1 MNDILKVSD
10 QLTALL
16 RAQGVGIYETCVSE
30 SEKQELN
37 TEKAD
42 FNLFRT
48 IFNCGVSVTVIQDGK
63 KGAASG
69 NDLSEAGLEK
79 VVADAMAAMASAIPD
94 EANVIAEREEPEVF
108 RTGCYE
114 ADMPRLYDSVK
125 AMMDTIGSDY
135 PRVNLMTVIADHTN
149 SHKIYVNSNGTRFE
163 HFDGAY
169 SVGVEMS
176 GSDGEKNTGLDYAGV
191 VTHDLSTPLLSQGS
205 LTQHLK
211 DTEASLNSVPLPG
224 KFEGTVILTPDCL
237 GNFIYMLASNY
248 IMGSVTMEG
257 TSQWL
262 NRLGEQVASDKVTL
276 SLKAQ
281 DDRLATAQPFTG
293 DGYRS
298 EDVTVID
305 KGILNTFLL
314 SLYAAKKTGRP
325 VTKNTSF
332 ALVMEPGDTSF
343 ADMIASV
350 EKGLIVGGFSGGQ
363 PGANGEFSGVAKNS
377 FYVEN
382 GRIVGAVTETMINGN
397 LENVFKNVI
406 AVSREQ
412 VCDGSSVLPWLSC
425 GGIVISGK

>member
-1 MNDILKVSD
+1 M
-10 QLTALL
+10 
-16 RAQGVGIYETCVSE
+16 
-30 SEKQELN
+30 
-37 TEKAD
+37 
-42 FNLFRT
+42 
-48 IFNCGVSVTVIQDGK
+48 SVTVIQDGK
-63 KGAASG
+63 KGAAFG
-69 NDLSEAGLEK
+69 NDLSDAGLGK
-79 VVADAMAAMASAIPD
+79 VVADALAAAASSIPD
-94 EANVIAEREEPEVF
+94 EANVIAEREEPETF

-114 ADMPRLYDSVK
+114 ADMPRLYDAVK

-135 PRVNLMTVIADHTN
+135 PRVNLMQVIADHTS
-149 SHKIYVNSNGTRFE
+149 SHKLYVNANGTRFE

-169 SVGVEMS
+169 SVTLEMS
-176 GSDGEKNTGLDYAGV
+176 GSDGEKNTGLDYVGLT
-191 VTHDLSTPLLSQGS
+191 THDLDTPLLSQGS

-237 GNFIYMLASNY
+237 GYFIYMLASNY
-248 IMGSVTMEG
+248 VMGPVVMDG

-262 NRLGEQVASDKVTL
+262 NRLGEQVADGKVTL
-276 SLKAQ
+276 TLKAQ
-281 DDRLATAQPFTG
+281 DSRLATAQPFTG

-298 EDVTVID
+298 EDVNVI
-305 KGILNTFLL
+305 GQGVLNSFILN
-314 SLYAAKKTGRP
+314 LYAAKKTGRP

-332 ALVMEPGDTSF
+332 ALVMEPGDTPV
-343 ADMIASV
+343 ADIIASV
-350 EKGLIVGGFSGGQ
+350 DKGLIVGGFSGGQ

-406 AVSREQ
+406 AISKEQ
-412 VCDGSSVLPWLSC
+412 VCDGSSVLPYLAC

>member
-1 MNDILKVSD
+1 MNDILNVSD

-16 RAQGVGIYETCVSE
+16 RGQGVSIFETCVSE

-48 IFNCGVSVTVIQDGK
+48 IFDCGVSVTVIQDGK

-69 NDLSEAGLEK
+69 NDLSPAGLEK
-79 VVADAMAAMASAIPD
+79 VVADALAAAASSIPD
-94 EANVIAEREEPEVF
+94 EANVIAEGEKPETF

-114 ADMPRLYDSVK
+114 ADMPRLYDCVK
-125 AMMDTIGSDY
+125 AMMDTIGHDY
-135 PRVNLMTVIADHTN
+135 PRVNLMQVIADHTR
-149 SHKIYVNSNGTRFE
+149 SHKIYVNANGTRFE

-169 SVGVEMS
+169 SVTLEMS
-176 GSDGEKNTGLDYAGV
+176 GSDGEKNTGLDYVGL
-191 VTHDLSTPLLSQGS
+191 VTHDLDTPLLCQGS

-224 KFEGTVILTPDCL
+224 KFEGTILLTPDCL
-237 GNFIYMLASNY
+237 GYFMYMLASNY
-248 IMGSVTMEG
+248 IMGSVIMEG

-262 NRLGEQVASDKVTL
+262 NRLGEQVASDKVTI

-281 DDRLATAQPFTG
+281 DSRLATAQPFTT
-293 DGYRS
+293 DGYRA

-305 KGILNTFLL
+305 KGVLHSFLL
-314 SLYAAKKTGRP
+314 NLYAAKKTGRP

-332 ALVMEPGDTSF
+332 ALVMEPGDTSL
-343 ADMIASV
+343 ADMIASID
-350 EKGLIVGGFSGGQ
+350 KGLIVGGFSGGQ

-397 LENVFKNVI
+397 LESVFKNVT

-412 VCDGSSVLPWLSC
+412 VCDGSSVLPYLACS
-425 GGIVISGK
+425 GIVISGK